1 MYDLII
7 IGGGA
12 ASQAAAVYA
21 IGKQINFLMIYDV
34 LGGRVGER
42 FVMRTEEDVP
52 VGQILVHFESVAE
65 VEKED
70 HLVGSEAVHLFEKQ
84 IMEQSG
90 HVLKDR
96 VNTVSKSGTVFNVA
110 TVNNGVQ
117 QGKAVI
123 VATGDRFPSLDIPGK
138 EFLIEGLGYSSA
150 AHAEMLQGKK
160 AAVFGITER
169 ALHGTAELAITT
181 SMAYLIAPEPVKL
194 TPIVQALKL
203 RSDVEILEGY
213 VLKEAIGSDKQVK
226 TVVVAKGGETRS
238 LDVDIAFV
246 AQALIPNSDIVK
258 GLVETDAEGFIKVNE
273 RNATSVPGLFAA
285 GEVTTA
291 FGREVLIA
299 IGEGARAALSAHD
312 YLLALPAL
320 QG

>member
-12 ASQAAAVYA
+12 ASQAAAMYA

-34 LGGRVGER
+34 LGGRAGER
-42 FVMRTEEDVP
+42 YVMRTEEDVP
-52 VGQILVHFESVAE
+52 VGQILVHFESVDE

-70 HLVGSEAVHLFEKQ
+70 HLVGSEAVHLFEKY
-84 IMEQSG
+84 IMEQQG
-90 HVLKDR
+90 HVLKDYVNSVAKNDTGFR
-96 VNTVSKSGTVFNVA
+96 VETVS
-110 TVNNGVQ
+110 NGVQ
-117 QGKAVI
+117 QAKAVI
-123 VATGDRFPSLDIPGK
+123 IATGDRFPPLDVTGK

-169 ALHGTAELAITT
+169 ALHGTAELAHTT
-181 SMAYLIAPEPVKL
+181 SMAYLVAPETIKS
-194 TPIVQALKL
+194 TPIVQALKM

-213 VLKEAIGSDKQVK
+213 KLKEAVGSNKQIQAI
-226 TVVVAKGGETRS
+226 VVEKNGETRR
-238 LDVDIAFV
+238 LEVDVAFV
-246 AQALIPNSDIVK
+246 AQALIPNSDMVK
-258 GLVETDAEGFIKVNE
+258 NLVETDAEGFIKVNE
-273 RNATSVPGLFAA
+273 RNATNVPGLFAA
-285 GEVTTA
+285 GEVSTT
-291 FGREVLIA
+291 FGREILIA

-320 QG
+320 KS

>member
-12 ASQAAAVYA
+12 ASQSAAMYA
-21 IGKQINFLMIYDV
+21 ISKQINFLMIYDV

-42 FVMRTEEDVP
+42 YVMRTEEDVP
-52 VGQILVHFESVAE
+52 VGQILVHFESVDE

-70 HLVGSEAVHLFEKQ
+70 HLVGSEAVHLFEKY
-84 IMEQSG
+84 IMEQQG
-90 HVLKDR
+90 HVLKDH
-96 VNTVSKSGTVFNVA
+96 VNTVTKTGIGFQVETIS
-110 TVNNGVQ
+110 NGVQ
-117 QGKAVI
+117 ECKAVI
-123 VATGDRFPSLDIPGK
+123 VATGDRFPPLNIPGE

-150 AHAEMLQGKK
+150 AHAELLQGKT

-169 ALHGTAELAITT
+169 ALHGTAELAHTT
-181 SMAYLIAPEPVKL
+181 SKVYLITPESVKT

-213 VLKEAIGSDKQVK
+213 QLQEAIGSDKQIQAI
-226 TVVVAKGGETRS
+226 VVEKNGEALR
-238 LDVDIAFV
+238 LDVDVAFV
-246 AQALIPNSDIVK
+246 AQALIPNSDMVK
-258 GLVETDAEGFIKVNE
+258 NLVETDAEGFIKVDE
-273 RNATSVPGLFAA
+273 RNATNEPGLFAA
-285 GEVTTA
+285 GEVTTT

-320 QG
+320 KS